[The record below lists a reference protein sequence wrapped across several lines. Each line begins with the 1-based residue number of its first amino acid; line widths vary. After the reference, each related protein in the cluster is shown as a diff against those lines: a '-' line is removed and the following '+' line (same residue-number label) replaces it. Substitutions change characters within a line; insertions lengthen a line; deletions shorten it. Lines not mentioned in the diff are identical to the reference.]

1 MYNRLTL
8 HHTTRVGHRFFKWTK
23 FFVKKD
29 VEKTKVFFWTNDFIE
44 KNGFTEQMILLNDR
58 SERKRMKSMEMNGNF
73 KNEHNQIFLT
83 IEKTRTKWVIQE
95 RWMNEMKKDER
106 AHIYTTPHQL

>member
-1 MYNRLTL
+1 
-8 HHTTRVGHRFFKWTK
+8 
-23 FFVKKD
+23 
-29 VEKTKVFFWTNDFIE
+29 
-44 KNGFTEQMILLNDR
+44 MILLNDR

-95 RWMNEMKKDER
+95 R
-106 AHIYTTPHQL
+106 